1 MMNIKSYNLK
11 KERRLHFIENKK
23 MKTVIVWFIYHMPLD
38 ENASKN
44 AMLARLLF
52 RGSKGYPTTR
62 EIAKFLYS
70 NYGATAGT
78 DINLKGEVYTFGMYA
93 NYVSDKF
100 KIVDS
105 NLTLNILN
113 FIKDVL
119 YKPLLRA
126 GKFKKDYFETEKK
139 NLINMVE
146 SKINNKDAYAFD
158 RCVEIMCKDE
168 PYGIDK
174 LGRLEWIES
183 MKNEEIAERYYEIIT
198 KMPLNIYV
206 MGNIDQEQVRQ
217 NIEKVFDLEDGESLD
232 IKNAT
237 SSKKDPVE
245 EIEKMDISQGKL
257 CMGFRSGIDLNHGN
271 FPAFVVMNKIFGG
284 GPQSKLFMN
293 VREKESLCYSI
304 YSTIEKY
311 KGLMFVYCGIDNDKR
326 EKTKD
331 RILNIFEEIK
341 KGNFSDSEI
350 RDAIT
355 SSKHSLESIKDN
367 NFMYISYLHGLNIYN
382 ANYDI
387 DNLIENLDKVNKKD
401 IIASCKDIQLDTIY
415 FLGSR

>member
-1 MMNIKSYNLK
+1 MNIKSYNLK
-11 KERRLHFIENKK
+11 KQRTLHFIENKK
-23 MKTVIVWFIYHMPLD
+23 MKTVIIWFVYHMPLD

-62 EIAKFLYS
+62 EIARFLYS

-78 DINLKGEVYTFGMYA
+78 DINLKGEIYTFGMYT

-105 NLTLNILN
+105 GLTRNILS

-119 YKPLLRA
+119 YRPLIRG
-126 GKFKKDYFETEKK
+126 GKFKKDYFQIEKQ
-139 NLINMVE
+139 NLISMIEN
-146 SKINNKDAYAFD
+146 KINNKDAYAFD
-158 RCVEIMCKDE
+158 RCVELMCKNE

-174 LGRLEWIES
+174 LGKLDWVKS
-183 MKNEEIAERYYEIIT
+183 MNNEEVSERYHEIINN
-198 KMPLNIYV
+198 MPLNIYV
-206 MGNIDQEQVRQ
+206 MGNIDQEQIRKDIEDVFELQ
-217 NIEKVFDLEDGESLD
+217 DGEPIDVIKPIYNKKDVIENIEKME
-232 IKNAT
+232 
-237 SSKKDPVE
+237 
-245 EIEKMDISQGKL
+245 ISQGKL
-257 CMGFRSGIDLNHGN
+257 CMGFRTGIDLNHSY
-271 FPAFVVMNKIFGG
+271 FPAYVVMNKLFGG

-326 EKTKD
+326 EMTKN
-331 RILNIFEEIK
+331 RILNILDEIK
-341 KGNFSDSEI
+341 SGNFSDSDI
-350 RDAIT
+350 KDAIT

-387 DNLIENLDKVNKKD
+387 DELIKSFDKVSKD
-401 IIASCKDIQLDTIY
+401 DVIASCKNIEPDTIY